1 MVILKK
7 FATSSYDLDKRIYES
22 GLGRLKNMGIV
33 EEDQGSRHP
42 KIEATDYFKNNF
54 INTRILDRLPDGSPG
69 TVENGIKIGGEP
81 LTLIA
86 TIKTNKSTIFGGSA
100 KAWDE
105 LLASIYMLSK
115 NDAVANGLNIK
126 KTVSEIYEKCFN
138 SPITTSLFFGRDS
151 VKKILDKSND
161 IVLNNK
167 LLLNDFII
175 NLIKRFKENS
185 KIGTVN
191 IFKEINI
198 ADRQF
203 FGPYIESKPQSDRNS
218 AFIEVNA
225 ARKEL
230 EDILRGISDFI
241 IDQPRVVVNT
251 IKNNFEDDMS
261 VIVSLMDSNGKN
273 LYSIDDFYQKYK
285 ELAPDKFNEFIS
297 NYSKDG
303 DKQVNQLA
311 ENQLKNIFE
320 IELNNLADKS
330 TVISREANNLYSIIA
345 FKDKVLASLSKLY
358 FLMPPIEKKSIINE
372 MFNYMRK

>member
-7 FATSSYDLDKRIYES
+7 FATASLDLDKSKYES
-22 GLGRLKNMGIV
+22 GLGILKNMGIV
-33 EEDQGSRHP
+33 KEDNGSNHK
-42 KIEATDYFKNNF
+42 KIEATDYFKNKC

-81 LTLIA
+81 LSMIA
-86 TIKTNKSTIFGGSA
+86 TLKTNDTTIFGPSA
-100 KAWDE
+100 KAWGQF
-105 LLASIYMLSK
+105 LAIIYMLSK
-115 NDAVANGLNIK
+115 NDAVANGLNVK
-126 KTVSEIYEKCFN
+126 EEVSKIYKNCFKH
-138 SPITTSLFFGRDS
+138 PITTSTFFGKDS
-151 VKKILDKSND
+151 VKKLLDKSND
-161 IVLNNK
+161 IILNNE

-175 NLIKRFKENS
+175 NLINRFKENL

-230 EDILRGISDFI
+230 EDILKGISDFVVE
-241 IDQPRVVVNT
+241 QPRVVVNT

-273 LYSIDDFYQKYK
+273 LYSMDDFYQKYK
-285 ELAPDKFNEFIS
+285 ELAPDKFSEFIN
-297 NYSKDG
+297 NYNKDG
-303 DKQVNQLA
+303 DEKGNQLA
-311 ENQLKNIFE
+311 ETQLKNIFE
-320 IELNNLADKS
+320 KELNNLANKS
-330 TVISREANNLYSIIA
+330 TVISREANNLYSITA

>member
-1 MVILKK
+1 MFILKK
-7 FATSSYDLDKRIYES
+7 FATSSYDLEKNIYES
-22 GLGRLKNMGIV
+22 GLGTLKNMGIV
-33 EEDQGSRHP
+33 KEDHGSRHT

-54 INTRILDRLPDGSPG
+54 INTRVLDRLPDGSPG

-86 TIKTNKSTIFGGSA
+86 TLKTNKSTIYGPSA

-105 LLASIYMLSK
+105 FLASIYMLSK
-115 NDAVANGLNIK
+115 NDAVANGFNIK
-126 KTVSEIYEKCFN
+126 EEVSKIYKECFN
-138 SPITTSLFFGRDS
+138 SPITTSLFFGKGS
-151 VKKILDKSND
+151 VKNLLDKSND
-161 IVLNNK
+161 IVLNNE

-175 NLIKRFKENS
+175 NLIKRFKENL
-185 KIGTVN
+185 KIGPVN

-203 FGPYIESKPQSDRNS
+203 FGPYLESKPKSDRSS

-230 EDILRGISDFI
+230 EDILKGISDFI
-241 IDQPRVVVNT
+241 VEQPRVVVNT